1 MKNVEMTYQYI
12 STAVDERGVAQLTL
26 NRPEVHN
33 AFDDIMIGEL
43 IQALDAFAANNQVRV
58 LLLRSNGKN
67 FSAGADLG
75 WMRSMAQK
83 NYNDNLLDAGE
94 LAKLMQKLDN
104 FPAPTITLVQGAAFG
119 GAVGL
124 AACCDIAIASD
135 KASFC
140 LSEVKIGLMPA
151 VISPYVVRAIGERAS
166 RRYFLT
172 AERFFAAEALQ
183 LGLLH
188 QVVSDDELQQAGDA
202 MVQTLLANSPA
213 AVKAAKSLIF
223 TVANQPT
230 TQALIDETSRRI
242 AAIRVS
248 EEGQEG
254 LSAFLQKRTP
264 AWQLSLEPNS
274 PAAATAP
281 KEPIA
286 PTSSEGQA

>member
-1 MKNVEMTYQYI
+1 MENKALTYSYI
-12 STAVDERGVAQLTL
+12 TTALDERGVAQLVL

-33 AFDDIMIGEL
+33 AFDDIMIGEI
-43 IQALDAFAANNQVRV
+43 IQALDDFANDNRVRV
-58 LLLRSNGKN
+58 LLLRSNGTN

-75 WMRSMAQK
+75 WMRSMDDK
-83 NYNDNLLDAGE
+83 NYDENLADAGQ

-104 FPAPTITLVQGAAFG
+104 FPAPTIAVVQGAAFG

-124 AACCDIAIASD
+124 VACCDIAIATE

-140 LSEVKIGLMPA
+140 LSEVKIGLIPA

-172 AERFFAAEALQ
+172 AERFFASEALH

-188 QVVSDDELQQAGDA
+188 QVVSVDELHAVSDA
-202 MVQTLLANSPA
+202 MILTLLANSPA
-213 AVKAAKSLIF
+213 AVKAAKALIF

-230 TQALIDETSRRI
+230 TQALIDETSQRI

-248 EEGQEG
+248 AEGQEG

-264 AWQLSLEPNS
+264 AWQRMPDDISL
-274 PAAATAP
+274 
-281 KEPIA
+281 K
-286 PTSSEGQA
+286 GQA